1 MNISLT
7 QVLVTIF
14 AASISGIITALVN
27 AKKSKKERLANA
39 ADKAHDMLIIEI
51 KDLEIKLYKL
61 EKDLTEWKE
70 KYFEALQELIK
81 VKSELEKALITLAHL
96 EIHSEEIN
104 HD

>member
-14 AASISGIITALVN
+14 AESISGIITALVN

-96 EIHSEEIN
+96 EIHSEDIN

>member
-1 MNISLT
+1 MNITT
-7 QVLVTIF
+7 QIIITLF
-14 AASISGIITALVN
+14 AASISGLFTAQLN
-27 AKKSKKERLANA
+27 ARKSKKEKLAQI
-39 ADKAHDMLIIEI
+39 ADKAHDLLLIEV

-81 VKSELEKALITLAHL
+81 VKAELESTMIKLTHI
-96 EIHSEEIN
+96 EM